1 MMTSVRI
8 RFITLALVA
17 GLLVVGQWAGAA
29 GLQSGDVVAV
39 CGDSITEQRLYSLY
53 IEEYLLMCQPVADLK
68 ATQFGWSGEKAP
80 GFLARMANDVLPFK
94 PTAATTC
101 YGMNDGGYAAST
113 QEVLRV
119 YREATEG
126 IVKAFKEA
134 GVRFIVVG
142 SPGAVDPATFRRP
155 TTNAEVYNK
164 TLSELRDIAREVAA
178 RQGVAFADVHAAMV
192 EAMPKA
198 KARYGDAYHVAGP
211 DGFHPGRNGH
221 LIMAYAFLKALGCT
235 GDIGTITFDMKAGK
249 AVATAGHKVL
259 KAGQGWVQV
268 ESTRYPFCFSGEPN
282 SPNATRGII
291 EFFPFNQDLN
301 RLCLV
306 VKNASSGR
314 VKVTWGEEAKVF
326 SAADLEKGVNL
337 AAEFLDNP
345 FSEPFAK
352 VEEVIRQKQAF
363 ETPAI
368 KTLLHSLPLWDKNL
382 PEAKATLARLR
393 RDLVEKEGTLR
404 KSARA
409 AVMPVRHTIKV
420 EAE

>member
-1 MMTSVRI
+1 MTTNTRS
-8 RFITLALVA
+8 RFVSLVFVVSLLA
-17 GLLVVGQWAGAA
+17 VGPWTWAA
-29 GLQSGDVVAV
+29 GLKPGDWVAV
-39 CGDSITEQRLYSLY
+39 CGDSITEQRLYSMY
-53 IEEYLLMCQPVADLK
+53 IEDYLLMCQPAADLK
-68 ATQFGWSGEKAP
+68 ATQFGWSGEKAS
-80 GFLARMANDVLPFK
+80 GFLARISSDVLPFK
-94 PTAATTC
+94 PTVATTC

-113 QEVLRV
+113 PEVLKT
-119 YREATEG
+119 YRENTEG

-142 SPGAVDPATFRRP
+142 SPGAVDTATFKRP
-155 TTNAEVYNK
+155 NPTVYNK
-164 TLSELRDIAREVAA
+164 TLSELRDIAREVTAQ
-178 RQGVAFADVHAAMV
+178 QGVTFADVYTPMF

-198 KARYGDAYHVAGP
+198 KAKYGDAYAVAGQR
-211 DGFHPGRNGH
+211 DGFHPDRNGH

-235 GDIGTITFDMKAGK
+235 GEIGTITVDMKTGK
-249 AVATAGHKVL
+249 ASATAGHKVL
-259 KAGQGWVQV
+259 KASQGQVQI
-268 ESTRYPFCFSGEPN
+268 ESTRYPFCFFGEPN

-301 RLCLV
+301 RFCLI
-306 VKNASSGR
+306 VKNASSGK
-314 VKVTWGEEAKVF
+314 VKVTWGEQAKVF

-345 FSEPFAK
+345 FSGPFAR
-352 VEEVIRQKQAF
+352 VEEVVKQKQAF

-368 KTLLHSLPLWDKNL
+368 KTLLHGLPQWDKTL

-393 RDLVEKEGTLR
+393 KDLITKEGSLQ

-409 AVMPVRHTIKV
+409 AVVPVRHTLRI